1 MMSNGFHKGT
11 DLNSPSKNTAPT
23 HAPRKNPA
31 TISGEGANKPIS
43 ENGVRKSKP
52 QSKKHHRQRQ
62 QKKQSLVGILVAFFI
77 VIFGV
82 TGFFLWRS
90 IAFTKDKAAELIKQE
105 ACATLGCDQEGISP
119 LMEAIASEMRV
130 QVKTLEKTQDGYTAI
145 CSVGNHNFQ
154 KATEQM
160 DADSQNE
167 QSLSDYVSS
176 FADVYRKQPYL
187 TQEMTLE
194 LKKTDDTY
202 SLSLTEEQADAFT
215 GGVLSYYAET
225 YENS

>member
-1 MMSNGFHKGT
+1 MSNGFHKGT
-11 DLNSPSKNTAPT
+11 DLSSASKNTVSSPI
-23 HAPRKNPA
+23 PRKNPR
-31 TISGEGANKPIS
+31 TISREDKSAS
-43 ENGVRKSKP
+43 ENGIRKIKTKTAPPRSK
-52 QSKKHHRQRQ
+52 RRR
-62 QKKQSLVGILVAFFI
+62 KKQSRLRVLLAFVVVI
-77 VIFGV
+77 VGV

>member
-1 MMSNGFHKGT
+1 MSNGFHKGT
-11 DLNSPSKNTAPT
+11 DLNSPSKNTAP
-23 HAPRKNPA
+23 RKKPA
-31 TISGEGANKPIS
+31 TISGKSANRPIS

-62 QKKQSLVGILVAFFI
+62 QKKQSWVGILAAFFI
-77 VIFGV
+77 VIVGA

>member
-1 MMSNGFHKGT
+1 MSNGFHKGT

-31 TISGEGANKPIS
+31 TISGKGANKPIS

-77 VIFGV
+77 VIVGV

-119 LMEAIASEMRV
+119 LMEAIASEMQV

-154 KATEQM
+154 KAAEQT
-160 DADSQNE
+160 DTDSQNE

-176 FADVYRKQPYL
+176 FADVYKKQPYL

>member
-1 MMSNGFHKGT
+1 MSNGFHKGT
-11 DLNSPSKNTAPT
+11 DLNSPSKNTVPT
-23 HAPRKNPA
+23 PAPRKNPA
-31 TISGEGANKPIS
+31 TISGKSANRPIS

-62 QKKQSLVGILVAFFI
+62 QKKQSLVGILAAFFI
-77 VIFGV
+77 VTVGV

-119 LMEAIASEMRV
+119 LMEAIASEMQV
-130 QVKTLEKTQDGYTAI
+130 QVKTLKKTQDGYTAI

-154 KATEQM
+154 KAAEQT
-160 DADSQNE
+160 DTDSQNE

-176 FADVYRKQPYL
+176 FADVYKKQPYL

>member
-1 MMSNGFHKGT
+1 MSNGFHKGT
-11 DLNSPSKNTAPT
+11 DLSSAPKGT
-23 HAPRKNPA
+23 VPTPAPRKNSRTA
-31 TISGEGANKPIS
+31 SGKGVNKPVS

-52 QSKKHHRQRQ
+52 KPTKRHRQRQ
-62 QKKQSLVGILVAFFI
+62 QKKQSRLGVLAAFLI
-77 VIFGV
+77 VIISV

-119 LMEAIASEMRV
+119 LMEAIASEMQV
-130 QVKTLEKTQDGYTAI
+130 QVKTLEKTPDGYTAI
-145 CSVGNHNFQ
+145 CSVGNHDFQ
-154 KATEQM
+154 KAVEQT
-160 DADSQNE
+160 DADSQNV

-176 FADVYRKQPYL
+176 FANVYKKQPYL
-187 TQEMTLE
+187 TQEMTFE
-194 LKKTDDTY
+194 LKKTDGTY
-202 SLSLTEEQADAFT
+202 SLTLTEEQADAFT

>member
-1 MMSNGFHKGT
+1 MSNGFHKGT
-11 DLNSPSKNTAPT
+11 DLNSPSKNTVPT
-23 HAPRKNPA
+23 PAPRKNPA
-31 TISGEGANKPIS
+31 TISGKSANRPIS

-62 QKKQSLVGILVAFFI
+62 QKKQSLVGILAAFFI
-77 VIFGV
+77 VIVGV

-119 LMEAIASEMRV
+119 LMEAIASEMQV
-130 QVKTLEKTQDGYTAI
+130 QVKTLKKTQDGYTAI

-154 KATEQM
+154 KAAEQT
-160 DADSQNE
+160 DTDSQNE

-176 FADVYRKQPYL
+176 FADVYKKQPYL

>member
-1 MMSNGFHKGT
+1 MSNGFHKGT
-11 DLNSPSKNTAPT
+11 DLSSASKNTVSTP
-23 HAPRKNPA
+23 APRKNPA
-31 TISGEGANKPIS
+31 TISGKGANKPIS

-77 VIFGV
+77 VIVGV

-119 LMEAIASEMRV
+119 LMEAIASEMQV

-154 KATEQM
+154 KAAEQT
-160 DADSQNE
+160 DTDSQNE

-176 FADVYRKQPYL
+176 FADVYKKQPYL
-187 TQEMTLE
+187 TQEITLE

>member
-1 MMSNGFHKGT
+1 MSNGFHKGT
-11 DLNSPSKNTAPT
+11 DLNLPSKNAAPT
-23 HAPRKNPA
+23 STPRKNTR
-31 TISGEGANKPIS
+31 TISEKNGNRHIA
-43 ENGVRKSKP
+43 ENSVQKTKSRPAKR
-52 QSKKHHRQRQ
+52 HRQRQ
-62 QKKQSLVGILVAFFI
+62 QKRQSRVGILVAFLI
-77 VIFGV
+77 VIIGV

-90 IAFTKDKAAELIKQE
+90 VAFTKDKAAEIIKQE

-119 LMEAIASEMRV
+119 LMEAIASDMQV

-145 CSVGNHNFQ
+145 CSVGNHDFQ
-154 KATEQM
+154 KAAEQM

-167 QSLSDYVSS
+167 QSLSNYVSS
-176 FADVYRKQPYL
+176 FADVYKKQPYL

-202 SLSLTEEQADAFT
+202 LLSLTEEQADAFT